1 MKRTVKNKL
10 KVILPVLALLTAGII
25 CFILFAKDTDAPIY
39 VIYVPKTEISI
50 NDFWSSIQA
59 GAEMAAK
66 ENNVQLEITSPT
78 DEIHVDEQ
86 NELIYQAIA
95 KHPDAIAVSP
105 ASRDKNAEALRAV
118 KDAGIKLVF
127 IDSKTDEEVQDVCIS
142 TDNVAAGRKMAEPM
156 LATLDENSKI
166 AIVSHVKNS
175 STAEEREL
183 GFREG
188 LKEYEKQI
196 ADVVY
201 SNSKKDV
208 GYTVTKALLKEQPDI
223 SYLAC
228 LNEDSAVGA
237 ARAVRELGL
246 SDEIFIVGFDNST
259 EEILRL
265 EEGVFNA
272 IVVQKAFSMGY
283 LGIETA
289 AKLARGEHVEA
300 YIDSGSVLITK
311 ENMYKEENQELLFP
325 FY

>member
-1 MKRTVKNKL
+1 MKRAVKNKL
-10 KVILPVLALLTAGII
+10 KVILPVLILLSVGVV
-25 CFILFAKDTDAPIY
+25 CFILFTRDDGAPIH

-66 ENNVQLEITSPT
+66 ENNVQLKITSPT
-78 DEIHVDEQ
+78 DELHVEEQ
-86 NELIYQAIA
+86 NELIYQAIE

-118 KDAGIKLVF
+118 KEAGIKLVF

-142 TDNVAAGRKMAEPM
+142 TDNVAAGSKMAEPM
-156 LATLDENSKI
+156 LDTINENSKI

-183 GFREG
+183 GFRKG

-196 ADVVY
+196 VAVVY

-208 GYTVTKALLKEQPDI
+208 GYTVTKKLLTEQPDI
-223 SYLAC
+223 TYLAC

-237 ARAVRELGL
+237 ARAVRELGM
-246 SDEIFIVGFDNST
+246 SDKIFIVGFDNST

-283 LGIETA
+283 LGIESA
-289 AKLARGEHVEA
+289 ARIARGEQVEA